1 MLAPENYFL
10 ATSRKPDMS
19 ISWLIAVLSV
29 WVVSAVVLL
38 SAPRVVKVLGH
49 RGLMACEP
57 DGDDSGDALRAD
69 AVRRYLQLN
78 PANAK

>member
-1 MLAPENYFL
+1 M
-10 ATSRKPDMS
+10 
-19 ISWLIAVLSV
+19 SWLIAVLSV
-29 WVVSAVVLL
+29 WVVPAVVLL
-38 SAPRVVKVLGH
+38 SAPRVVKV
-49 RGLMACEP
+49 RGQPWP